1 MNQHLRGG
9 LLDLLHDGLKAAK
22 CLPQLTPCH
31 NFHRCRLE
39 DLEKLE
45 LPCGWNLDLWVD
57 RLMLKI
63 SRLQPS
69 STIFNHS
76 SHGIPWH
83 PMASSVLHSRC
94 QEAAPRQSPAQNL
107 AAEPWGIKFGVPN
120 GTSGLSGPTK
130 LLVSSMKINGNVIE

>member
-63 SRLQPS
+63 SWEA
-69 STIFNHS
+69 STIFNHLQPF
-76 SHGIPWH
+76 IPWH

-107 AAEPWGIKFGVPN
+107 AADPWGINWLHPHWSNLGCQMVPVDPQN
-120 GTSGLSGPTK
+120 CLC
-130 LLVSSMKINGNVIE
+130 LV